1 MATRRDFLK
10 RGMQSAA
17 LLGAATAGNAD
28 AGWAEKAKRP
38 AARAEASKIDIDS
51 SQSELRPYF
60 ERFEADRSLLG
71 RYYSVPFAVK
81 TRDRMRAFYTLW
93 QTELTAIP
101 FEPLSQDARVDYLLL
116 RNDLQHELRTGEE
129 QAQFQQRVDV
139 LLPFASAILG
149 LDEARRDMADVD
161 GQASAA
167 ALAGL
172 EKQIADTRQKL
183 DAQLKAGAKKDRE
196 AANRAVQQLTVLRSV
211 LRAWYGF
218 YDGYDPEFSWW
229 VEVGYKSGDKSLAG
243 YSDFLSVEMLGLPP
257 APEPGKSEGD
267 PGSDEGAFA
276 ASVRGA
282 RAGTNSDIIGHAIG
296 EAGLQAE
303 LDNEVIAYTPA
314 ELIAIANIEFAWCQ
328 AEMLKAS
335 REMGFGDNWHAALDK
350 VKNTYVKPGAQP
362 GLVRDDEREAE
373 AFVVEHDLVTIP
385 ALAHETWRR
394 RMIPPQQQLI
404 SPFFLGGEVMQIA
417 YPTDTMTYEQRLTSM
432 RANNAAMSHAEV
444 FHELIPG
451 HELQLF
457 MVERYRA
464 YRSAVEGTPFLIE
477 GWALYWEM
485 LLYSMGFQRTPENRV
500 GALEW
505 RMHRCARIIFSL
517 SFHLGTMTPQQC
529 IDLLVERVGFEP
541 EAAAGEVRRSFSGAY
556 PPLYQAA
563 YLLGGLQLR
572 ALHGEMVPGKMTN
585 REFHDAVLR
594 QGEIPIEL
602 MRAGLLDLPLT
613 RDYKAGWKFYGPV
626 HAV

>member
-1 MATRRDFLK
+1 
-10 RGMQSAA
+10 MQSAT
-17 LLGAATAGNAD
+17 LLGAGAAVPAD
-28 AGWAEKAKRP
+28 AARAEKAKRIVVVP
-38 AARAEASKIDIDS
+38 ASRLDVDT

-60 ERFEADRSLLG
+60 DRFDADHSLLR
-71 RYYSVPFAVK
+71 RYYPVTFAPQ
-81 TRDRMRAFYTLW
+81 TRERMRAFYTLW
-93 QTELTAIP
+93 QSELAAMP
-101 FEPLSQDARVDYLLL
+101 FESLSQDARLDYLLL
-116 RNDLQHELRTGEE
+116 RNDLQHSLRTGEE
-129 QAQFQQRVDV
+129 EAQFQQRVDR
-139 LLPFASAILG
+139 LLPFAGAILR
-149 LDEARRDMADVD
+149 LEQARREMVD
-161 GQASAA
+161 IDGKASAA
-167 ALAGL
+167 TLALL
-172 EKQIADTRQKL
+172 ETQIADTRAKVEVQV
-183 DAQLKAGAKKDRE
+183 KAGAKDKE
-196 AANRAVQQLTVLRSV
+196 AVNRAVQQAAVLRGV
-211 LRAWYGF
+211 LRTWYGF

-229 VEVGYKSGDKSLAG
+229 VEVPYKSADKSLG
-243 YSDFLSVEMLGLPP
+243 SYSDFLAVQILGLTP
-257 APEPGKSEGD
+257 APEQGKPVEGD
-267 PGSDEGAFA
+267 PGSDDNAFA

-314 ELIAIANIEFAWCQ
+314 ELIAIANAEFAWCN

-335 REMGFGDNWHAALDK
+335 REMGFGDNWHAALAK

-362 GLVRDDEREAE
+362 DLVRDDEREAE
-373 AFVVEHDLVTIP
+373 AFVVQHDLVTIP
-385 ALAHETWRR
+385 PLAHETWRR
-394 RMIPPQQQLI
+394 IMISPQQQLI

-417 YPTDTMTYEQRLTSM
+417 YPTNEMTYEQRLTSM
-432 RANNAAMSHAEV
+432 RANNTAMSHAEV

-464 YRSAVEGTPFLIE
+464 YRRAVQGTPFLIE

-541 EAAAGEVRRSFSGAY
+541 QAAAGEVRRSFSGAY
-556 PPLYQAA
+556 SPLYQAA

-585 REFHDAVLR
+585 REFHDVVLR

-602 MRAGLLDLPLT
+602 LRAGLLDLPLT

-626 HAV
+626 GPVSPVSPG

>member
-10 RGMQSAA
+10 RGMQSAV
-17 LLGAATAGNAD
+17 LVGAGTAGET
-28 AGWAEKAKRP
+28 GWAEKAKRTP
-38 AARAEASKIDIDS
+38 AGVPASLIDVDR

-60 ERFEADRSLLG
+60 DRFEADRSLLR
-71 RYYSVPFAVK
+71 RYYSVSFAAK

-93 QTELTAIP
+93 QTELAAMP
-101 FEPLSQDARVDYLLL
+101 FEPLSQDGRVDYLLL
-116 RNDLQHELRTGEE
+116 RNDLRHALSTGEE
-129 QAQFQQRVDV
+129 EAQFQQRVNV
-139 LLPFASAILG
+139 LLPFASVIVG
-149 LDEARRDMADVD
+149 MDEARRDMLDVD
-161 GQASAA
+161 GQAAAA

-172 EKQIADTRQKL
+172 EKQIAEARSKL
-183 DAQLKAGAKKDRE
+183 DAQLKAGANKDRE
-196 AANRAVQQLTVLRSV
+196 AANRAVQQLAVLRGV

-218 YDGYDPEFSWW
+218 YDGYDPEFTWW
-229 VEVGYKSGDKSLAG
+229 VEAGYKSADKSLASYG
-243 YSDFLSVEMLGLPP
+243 SFLGVEMLGLPP
-257 APEPGKSEGD
+257 ASEQAKPGGD
-267 PGSDEGAFA
+267 PGSDDDAFE

-282 RAGTNSDIIGHAIG
+282 RPGDNSDIVGHAVG

-303 LDNEVIAYTPA
+303 LDNEMIAYTPR
-314 ELIAIANIEFAWCQ
+314 ELIAIANAEFAWCD

-335 REMGFGDNWHAALDK
+335 QAMGFGDNWRAALEK
-350 VKNTYVKPGAQP
+350 VKNTYVKPGDQP
-362 GLVRDDEREAE
+362 RLVRDDEREAE
-373 AFVVEHDLVTIP
+373 AFVVQHDLVTIP
-385 ALAHETWRR
+385 PLAHETWRR
-394 RMIPPQQQLI
+394 TMISPQQQLV

-417 YPTDTMTYEQRLTSM
+417 YPTNTMTYQQRLTSL
-432 RANNAAMSHAEV
+432 RANNSAMSHAEV

-464 YRSAVEGTPFLIE
+464 YRRAVSETPFLIE

-485 LLYSMGFQRTPENRV
+485 LLYSMGFQRSPENRV

-529 IDLLVERVGFEP
+529 IDLLIDRVGFEP

-572 ALHGEMVPGKMTN
+572 ALHNEMVPAKMTN

-594 QGEIPIEL
+594 QNEIPIEL
-602 MRAGLLDLPLT
+602 MRAALLNLPLT
-613 RDYKAGWKFYGPV
+613 KDYKANWKFYGSV
-626 HAV
+626 